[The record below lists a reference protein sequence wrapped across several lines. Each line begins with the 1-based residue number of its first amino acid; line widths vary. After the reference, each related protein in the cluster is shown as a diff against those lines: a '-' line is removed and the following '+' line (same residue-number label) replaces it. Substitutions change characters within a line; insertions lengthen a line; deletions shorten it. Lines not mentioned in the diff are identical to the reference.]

1 MRVGEFIERF
11 RRAVD
16 DLQAPHFWT
25 DEDIVGYL
33 NEAVQEA
40 CERAKL
46 LEDRTTP
53 AVCSITLEP
62 GKSTYSL
69 HPSVLEIKRLTLRGR
84 PLHETSVE
92 ELDCTFGAWE
102 QRRGVPRHF
111 ILEQAA
117 GRSAPHVRFVPEPLE
132 ADTATMTVYRGAL
145 DYLRP
150 MACHSEPEIPERYH
164 LRLLDWIL
172 HRAYLRQDAEVFNE
186 NKAAV
191 SLGLFEQAF
200 GERPDANVQRK
211 HRDKAPPIIRSSW

>member
-1 MRVGEFIERF
+1 MRVEEIIGRF

-16 DLQAPHFWT
+16 DLKAPHFWS
-25 DEDIVGYL
+25 DEDIIGYL

-62 GKSTYSL
+62 GKSTYPL

-92 ELDCTFGAWE
+92 ELDCTHPAWE
-102 QRRGVPRHF
+102 TRQGVPRQF
-111 ILEQAA
+111 LLEQAN
-117 GRSAPHVRFVPEPLE
+117 GRGMPQLRLVPTPVE
-132 ADTATMTVYRGAL
+132 AETIALTVVRGAL
-145 DYLRP
+145 KPLNADDCRGQ
-150 MACHSEPEIPERYH
+150 PEIHERYH

-186 NKAAV
+186 TKAAV